1 MLLLESRTF
10 QLFKYYNQ
18 KDQNMNKDNHNS
30 LSLGDRFKL
39 FLSLP
44 AIDREFSK
52 VKRPAVNIE
61 NLPSSIYF
69 Q

>member
-1 MLLLESRTF
+1 
-10 QLFKYYNQ
+10 
-18 KDQNMNKDNHNS
+18 MNKDNHFS

-39 FLSLP
+39 YLSLP
-44 AIDREFSK
+44 AIEREFSK

-69 Q
+69 